1 MRKYYLVETEAKL
14 KGLLQLAE
22 NAAALIAVPPQPT
35 DQAMEPRSTDQ
46 AKERNP
52 EAWQKKEGPQGAP
65 RLEIDGTNPAQIN
78 RSQLPKRIRMQIE
91 KV

>member
-22 NAAALIAVPPQPT
+22 NPAALIAVPTPPT

-52 EAWQKKEGPQGAP
+52 EAWQKKEGPRRG
-65 RLEIDGTNPAQIN
+65 PA
-78 RSQLPKRIRMQIE
+78 
-91 KV
+91 